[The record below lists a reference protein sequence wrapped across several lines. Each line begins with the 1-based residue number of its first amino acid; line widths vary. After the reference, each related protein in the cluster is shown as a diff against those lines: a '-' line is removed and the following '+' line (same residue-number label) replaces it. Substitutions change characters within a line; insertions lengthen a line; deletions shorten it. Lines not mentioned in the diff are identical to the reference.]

1 MDLDRSLV
9 LGDREAWIGRLMM
22 AVGLTQSL
30 AYDFYFS
37 EMPRFGWSTV
47 TTVRGETSV
56 LTYTRGERVA
66 TIQIWPRTI
75 AGAMVSMTV
84 SPAGKPNRPAMAM
97 PSTGSGVVTN
107 TIR

>member
-1 MDLDRSLV
+1 
-9 LGDREAWIGRLMM
+9 MM
-22 AVGLTQSL
+22 AVGMTQSL

-56 LTYTRGERVA
+56 LTYTRGPRVA

-75 AGAMVSMTV
+75 TGAMVSMTV
-84 SPAGKPNRPAMAM
+84 SPAGKTASPPITSYLPVPDGA
-97 PSTGSGVVTN
+97 VTVN
-107 TIR
+107 PIR